1 MSKQDLFGYVKAIRI
16 YSIIELVVFCISIVG
31 LIFIY
36 FPLCGMRIC
45 SEWDYSKANCVGFV
59 FLLQVQYYIFQIVI
73 LVLSCISFFASFSEG
88 SLLIGSI
95 VSLLLQIWVVY
106 VLNKILKL
114 MKEEGANVSFAPEY
128 ESADAPC
135 KCI

>member
-45 SEWDYSKANCVGFV
+45 SEWDYSKANC
-59 FLLQVQYYIFQIVI
+59 YYIFQIVI

>member
-1 MSKQDLFGYVKAIRI
+1 M
-16 YSIIELVVFCISIVG
+16 
-31 LIFIY
+31 
-36 FPLCGMRIC
+36 
-45 SEWDYSKANCVGFV
+45 
-59 FLLQVQYYIFQIVI
+59 
-73 LVLSCISFFASFSEG
+73 LSCVSFIFSSSEG
-88 SLLIGSI
+88 SLIIGSI

-114 MKEEGANVSFAPEY
+114 MKEEGADSSFASEY